1 MACTVGRSVAL
12 AAAACSMV
20 ETAAPIVVDTVAED
34 STVDNTADIA
44 VGIAAG
50 MAVQVVVETVEQVS
64 GGSVV

>member
-1 MACTVGRSVAL
+1 MACTVGHSVAR

-20 ETAAPIVVDTVAED
+20 ETAAPVVVDTVAED

-44 VGIAAG
+44 VGTAAE
-50 MAVQVVVETVEQVS
+50 MAVQMPVETVEQVS